1 MFWLDLRSER
11 VRAQEGGR
19 EGRRKGGEKERER
32 GRRGRWGG
40 TPTMGWGWGLKKK
53 SL

>member
-32 GRRGRWGG
+32 GRRGGGEGHRLWGG
-40 TPTMGWGWGLKKK
+40 GGA
-53 SL
+53 